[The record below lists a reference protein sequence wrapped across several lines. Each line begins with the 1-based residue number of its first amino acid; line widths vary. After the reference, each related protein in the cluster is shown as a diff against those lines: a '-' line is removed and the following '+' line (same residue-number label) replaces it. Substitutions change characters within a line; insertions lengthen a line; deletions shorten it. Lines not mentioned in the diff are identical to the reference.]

1 MRRLSVL
8 LASAAFGA
16 ALAAAPASAQES
28 EAQRCALAGDVSA
41 LGATEASAHWVAAD
55 AAAKLPAYCEVRA
68 ILSPVP
74 ESRIG
79 VVYRLPA
86 GWNGKLLGLGGG
98 GWAGNVTLAAAAEG
112 LKAGYATA
120 QTDGGHPSTGPWDT
134 DWTKAPEAVT
144 DFAWRAI
151 NRMTVAG
158 KALIKGYYGRPQSR
172 AYFQGCSTGGRMALM
187 EAQRFPEDY
196 DGIIAGAPVY
206 SLQVQTS
213 AILRNNG
220 FSSGGFSE
228 AQLGLV
234 NASVLKACDATDG
247 ALDGVIAQP
256 RACKWDP
263 TVLQCKPGQSG
274 ASCLSAGQM
283 RALRTMYAGVRAP
296 DGSWAQFPL
305 SKGGEL
311 GWGRFINIAGTGN
324 TNANGG
330 GMPGL
335 SHLLFGARSVD
346 FNRLD
351 PKTDVPEAR
360 ASAFAKAY
368 EATKADLSGFFARG
382 GKLIL
387 WHGESDPGPSPV
399 GSLDYAKAVS
409 RTNGPTAAKSL
420 RTYMLPGVE
429 HCRGGP
435 GADLVD
441 WLGTLDRWVNEG
453 QAPATLKATRADG
466 TRSRPVCVWPQIARH
481 DGKGDPAEA
490 ASWHCAAP
498 DKEESEPAR

>member
-1 MRRLSVL
+1 MRKAGIVIS
-8 LASAAFGA
+8 LAVTAIGTG
-16 ALAAAPASAQES
+16 LIAAPASAQS
-28 EAQRCALAGDVSA
+28 TDAARCSAAGN
-41 LGATEASAHWVAAD
+41 ASAFGAASASARWVEAD
-55 AAAKLPAYCEVRA
+55 AATNLPAYCEVSGT
-68 ILSPVP
+68 LSPVP
-74 ESRIG
+74 GSSIG

-86 GWNGKLLGLGGG
+86 NWNGKLLGIGGG
-98 GWAGNVTLAAAAEG
+98 GWAGNVTLGAAAEG

-120 QTDGGHPSTGPWDT
+120 QTDGGHPSPEPWSNAWVNTPD
-134 DWTKAPEAVT
+134 AAT

-158 KALIKGYYGRPQSR
+158 KALIRSHYGRAQSR

-206 SLQVQTS
+206 SLQVQSS

-220 FSSGGFSE
+220 FARGAFTE
-228 AQLGLV
+228 AHLKLV
-234 NASVLKACDATDG
+234 NDAVLKACDAKDG
-247 ALDGVIAQP
+247 ASDGIVGQP
-256 RACKWDP
+256 RACAWQPKA
-263 TVLQCKPGQSG
+263 LLCKPGQAA
-274 ASCLSAGQM
+274 ASCLSAAQVAAVG
-283 RALRTMYAGVRAP
+283 TMYAGIRGP

-311 GWGRFINIAGTGN
+311 GWSRFINVAGTGN
-324 TNANGG
+324 NQANGG
-330 GMPGL
+330 GMIGL
-335 SHLLFGARSVD
+335 SSVLFGERKVD
-346 FNRLD
+346 FGKLD
-351 PKTDVPEAR
+351 PNIDVPEAR

-368 EATKADLSGFFARG
+368 EATNPDLSAFFTKG

-399 GSLDYAKAVS
+399 GTLDYAKGVAKS
-409 RTNGPTAAKSL
+409 DTRDAAASL

-441 WLGTLDRWVNEG
+441 WLGALDAWVDRG
-453 QAPATLKATRADG
+453 QAPGTLVATRADG
-466 TRSRPVCVWPQIARH
+466 KISRPVCVWPQVVRRE
-481 DGKGDPAEA
+481 GEGDPDAA
-490 ASWHCAAP
+490 ASWSCVASAQ
-498 DKEESEPAR
+498 E